1 MKSPLVV
8 AIVGNFSGWSPS
20 PPENNV
26 VRQENPKIVISPVIA
41 EAVNTVSFLENFFFY
56 LEKKVGQNYYHYHAQ
71 TLFSGGEGDP

>member
-1 MKSPLVV
+1 M
-8 AIVGNFSGWSPS
+8 
-20 PPENNV
+20 

-56 LEKKVGQNYYHYHAQ
+56 LEKKVGQNYYYYHAQ